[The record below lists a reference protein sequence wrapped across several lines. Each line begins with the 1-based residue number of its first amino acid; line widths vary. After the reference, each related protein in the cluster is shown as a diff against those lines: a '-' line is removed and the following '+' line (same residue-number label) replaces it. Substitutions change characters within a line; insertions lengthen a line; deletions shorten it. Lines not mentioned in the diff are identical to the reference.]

1 MEETQQGNKNR
12 EGDRMNKFW
21 TVVITMNDV
30 EAKDE
35 EEVKQK
41 VIAMGLPSWIDI
53 IEIYDNKEVMDRIK
67 RHEDVVGY
75 R

>member
-1 MEETQQGNKNR
+1 MK
-12 EGDRMNKFW
+12 KFW

-35 EEVKQK
+35 EEAKQK

-53 IEIYDNKEVMDRIK
+53 SEIYDNKEVMERIK
-67 RHEDVVGY
+67 NV
-75 R
+75 